1 MMNKLAMINSCEIQV
16 CTILVCALYSIKYGN
31 TIGTNGSYLELI
43 IFIWYPIIAVFQK
56 IKIRLLNKLMRSKL
70 NKFEPVINYFILI

>member
-31 TIGTNGSYLELI
+31 TIGTNGSYL
-43 IFIWYPIIAVFQK
+43 
-56 IKIRLLNKLMRSKL
+56 
-70 NKFEPVINYFILI
+70 